1 MDVLV
6 DLILNS
12 APFLMKGAAFTIG
25 LSLGSMTLGLTLGF
39 IIAFMQISP
48 SVLLRWPSMFFVSFI
63 RGTPLIVQ
71 LFLIYYGLPE
81 LGIRLDPIP
90 AALLGLS
97 LNVGGY
103 TGEILRG
110 AITSVDRSHWEAAYS
125 IGMTP
130 TQAMRR
136 SILPQA
142 IRVALPA
149 IGNTFLSLLKDTAI
163 AATIQVPELFRQ
175 AQLISAR
182 TYEVFAMYLSAAA
195 IYWVLS
201 TVISRLQ
208 SHMEQ
213 RSNRH
218 LRAS

>member
-1 MDVLV
+1 MDEITK
-6 DLILNS
+6 LILDS
-12 APFLMKGAAFTIG
+12 VPFLAKGTAYTLG
-25 LSLGSMTLGLTLGF
+25 LSLGSMTLGLALGF
-39 IIAFMQISP
+39 AVAFMRLSP
-48 SVLLRWPSMFFVSFI
+48 LRLFNWPAKFFISFI

-81 LGIRLDPIP
+81 FGIRLDPIP

-110 AITSVDRSHWEAAYS
+110 AIGAIERSHWEAAYS

-130 TQAMRR
+130 FQAMRR

-142 IRVALPA
+142 IRIALPSL
-149 IGNTFLSLLKDTAI
+149 GNTFLSLLKDTAI

-182 TYEVFAMYLSAAA
+182 TYEIFAMYISAAV
-195 IYWVLS
+195 IYWIFSTGLS
-201 TVISRLQ
+201 WLQNRL
-208 SHMEQ
+208 EK
-213 RSNRH
+213 RANRH
-218 LRAS
+218 LRAA

>member
-1 MDVLV
+1 MI
-6 DLILNS
+6 DLLLGS
-12 APFLMKGAAFTIG
+12 VPFLLKGTAFTVGLSAGSMVLG
-25 LSLGSMTLGLTLGF
+25 LSLGF
-39 IIAFMQISP
+39 IVAFMHLSP
-48 SVLLRWPSMFFVSFI
+48 SIFFKWPAMFFVSFI

-81 LGIRLDPIP
+81 FGIRLDPIP

-110 AITSVDRSHWEAAYS
+110 AINSVDKSHWEAAYS

-130 TQAMRR
+130 AQAMRR

-149 IGNTFLSLLKDTAI
+149 LGNTFLSLLKDTAI

-195 IYWVLS
+195 IYWILS
-201 TVISRLQ
+201 TVISRFQ
-208 SHMEQ
+208 SKMEKQ
-213 RSNRH
+213 SNRH

>member
-1 MDVLV
+1 MDVIV
-6 DLILNS
+6 DLILKS
-12 APFLMKGAAFTIG
+12 VPFLMKGTAFTVGLSAGSMILG
-25 LSLGSMTLGLTLGF
+25 LSLGFL
-39 IIAFMQISP
+39 IAFMHLSP
-48 SVLLRWPSMFFVSFI
+48 SKLIRWPAMFFVSFI

-81 LGIRLDPIP
+81 FGVRLDPIP

-110 AITSVDRSHWEAAYS
+110 AIQSVDKSHWEAAYS

-130 TQAMRR
+130 AQAMRR

-149 IGNTFLSLLKDTAI
+149 LGNTFLSLIKDTAI

-195 IYWVLS
+195 IYWILC
-201 TVISRLQ
+201 IILSRLQ
-208 SHMEQ
+208 SKMEQ

-218 LRAS
+218 MRAN

>member
-1 MDVLV
+1 MDAMI
-6 DLILNS
+6 DLILKS
-12 APFLMKGAAFTIG
+12 VPFLMKGTAFTVGLSAGSMILG
-25 LSLGSMTLGLTLGF
+25 LSLGFL
-39 IIAFMQISP
+39 IAFMHLSP
-48 SVLLRWPSMFFVSFI
+48 SRLMRWPAMFFVSFI

-81 LGIRLDPIP
+81 FGIRLDPIP

-110 AITSVDRSHWEAAYS
+110 AIQSVDKNHWEAAYS

-130 TQAMRR
+130 AQAMRR

-149 IGNTFLSLLKDTAI
+149 LGNTFLSLIKDTAI

-195 IYWVLS
+195 IYWILC
-201 TVISRLQ
+201 IILSRLQ
-208 SHMEQ
+208 SKMEQ

-218 LRAS
+218 MRAN

>member
-1 MDVLV
+1 MDVMI
-6 DLILNS
+6 DLLLGS
-12 APFLMKGAAFTIG
+12 VPFLLKGTTFTVGLSAGSMVLG
-25 LSLGSMTLGLTLGF
+25 LSLGF
-39 IIAFMQISP
+39 VIAFMHLSP
-48 SVLLRWPSMFFVSFI
+48 SVFLKWPAMFFVSFI

-81 LGIRLDPIP
+81 FGIRLDPIP

-110 AITSVDRSHWEAAYS
+110 AIASVDKSHWESAYS

-130 TQAMRR
+130 AQAMRR

-142 IRVALPA
+142 IRIALPA

-195 IYWVLS
+195 IYWILS
-201 TVISRLQ
+201 TVISRFQ
-208 SHMEQ
+208 SKMEK

>member
-1 MDVLV
+1 MI
-6 DLILNS
+6 DLILKS
-12 APFLMKGAAFTIG
+12 VPFLMKGTAFTVGLSAGSMILG
-25 LSLGSMTLGLTLGF
+25 LSLGFL
-39 IIAFMQISP
+39 IAFMHLSP
-48 SVLLRWPSMFFVSFI
+48 SRLMRWPAMFFVSFI

-81 LGIRLDPIP
+81 FGIRLDPIP

-110 AITSVDRSHWEAAYS
+110 AIQSVDKNHWEAAYS

-130 TQAMRR
+130 AQAMRR

-149 IGNTFLSLLKDTAI
+149 LGNTFLSLIKDTAI

-195 IYWVLS
+195 IYWILC
-201 TVISRLQ
+201 IILSRLQ
-208 SHMEQ
+208 SKMEQ

-218 LRAS
+218 MRAN

>member
-1 MDVLV
+1 MI
-6 DLILNS
+6 DLLLGS
-12 APFLMKGAAFTIG
+12 VPFLLKGTAFTVG
-25 LSLGSMTLGLTLGF
+25 LSAGSMVLGLSLGF
-39 IIAFMQISP
+39 IIAFMHLSP
-48 SVLLRWPSMFFVSFI
+48 SAFFKWPAMFFVSFI

-81 LGIRLDPIP
+81 FGIRLDPIP

-110 AITSVDRSHWEAAYS
+110 AINSVDKSHWESAYS

-130 TQAMRR
+130 AQAMRR

-149 IGNTFLSLLKDTAI
+149 LGNTFLSLLKDTAI

-195 IYWVLS
+195 IYWILS
-201 TVISRLQ
+201 TVISRFQ
-208 SHMEQ
+208 SKMEQ